1 MRLPD
6 FLSDVASQR
15 RPLAHGAGDVAI
27 EPDVPPGQAPAD
39 DDIAYDLSTWRLV
52 LRVFVQ
58 SKLAVIGLV
67 IIILFLLFSFVGP
80 LVYHTNQIRVNLT
93 QLTRPPSASHLLGT
107 DDLGY
112 DVLGRLMVGGQSSL
126 EVGLAAALLAS
137 VVGTIYGAIS
147 GFVGG
152 WIDGLMMRVL
162 DSLLALP
169 SLLLVLVVA
178 SIVTPTIPVL
188 IGVITLV
195 AWLVPARLVR
205 GETLAIRTRPY
216 VEAGQ
221 AAGARALRLIARHVV
236 PNVIGIVIVQ
246 TTLAVADAILLL
258 AALGFLG
265 LGPPP
270 PATNWGAMLSNGLN
284 YIYDGYWWLI
294 YPAGL
299 CIVLTV
305 ISFNFLGDALRDAFE
320 VRLRQR

>member
-1 MRLPD
+1 MQLPD
-6 FLSDVASQR
+6 FLSDFAPQKR
-15 RPLAHGAGDVAI
+15 QLARMPGEAGAD
-27 EPDVPPGQAPAD
+27 PGTDGTPGGQE
-39 DDIAYDLSTWRLV
+39 ISYDQSTWRLM
-52 LRVFVQ
+52 
-58 SKLAVIGLV
+58 LAVIVQSRLAVVGLGV
-67 IIILFLLFSFVGP
+67 IVLMVLFCFVGP
-80 LVYHTNQIRVNLT
+80 LIYHTNQVQVNLSQVT
-93 QLTRPPSASHLLGT
+93 HPPSSSHLLGT

-126 EVGLAAALLAS
+126 EVGLAAAILAS
-137 VVGTIYGAIS
+137 VFGTIYGAIS
-147 GFVGG
+147 GFIGG
-152 WIDGLMMRVL
+152 WIDGLMMRIL

-205 GETLAIRTRPY
+205 GETLSVRSRPY
-216 VEAGQ
+216 VEAGRI
-221 AAGARALRLIARHVV
+221 AGARPWRIVVRHVV
-236 PNVIGIVIVQ
+236 PNVIGVVIVQ

-305 ISFNFLGDALRDAFE
+305 ISFNFLGDALRDALE

>member
-1 MRLPD
+1 MRLPE
-6 FLSDVASQR
+6 FLSGVVLPR
-15 RPLAHGAGDVAI
+15 RLSAQGAGDVALDL
-27 EPDVPPGQAPAD
+27 DVPPRTSGPD
-39 DDIAYDLSTWRLV
+39 VNYDQSTWRLV
-52 LRVFVQ
+52 LRVFIQ

-67 IIILFLLFSFVGP
+67 IIILMILFSFVGP
-80 LVYHTNQIRVNLT
+80 LVYHTNQIQVNLT
-93 QLTRPPSASHLLGT
+93 QVTRAPSASHLLGT

-112 DVLGRLMVGGQSSL
+112 DVLGRLMAGGQSSL
-126 EVGLAAALLAS
+126 EVGLAAAVLAS

-178 SIVTPTIPVL
+178 SIVTPTIPVM

-216 VEAGQ
+216 IEAGQ
-221 AAGARALRLIARHVV
+221 AAGAHAWRLIARHVV

-246 TTLAVADAILLL
+246 TTLAVADAMLLL
-258 AALGFLG
+258 ASLGFLG